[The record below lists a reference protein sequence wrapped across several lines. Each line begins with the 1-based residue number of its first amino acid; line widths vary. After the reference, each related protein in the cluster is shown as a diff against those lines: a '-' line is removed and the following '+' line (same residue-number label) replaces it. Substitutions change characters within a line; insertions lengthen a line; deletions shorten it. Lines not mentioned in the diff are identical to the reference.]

1 MGNAVSIEQT
11 QSNVILIPFHNQH
24 AGVVRLIQHFR
35 DRFIDVLKTI
45 MTDVGTIVSRMPL
58 GQAVPNQISVE
69 GDINY
74 DRFISIYKQ
83 HVEFYRPTQLE
94 HLNPIDFHIDTDGQ
108 VFIVCEQSGNL
119 EEQGV
124 PKFVKAVYNN
134 PPNLVED
141 LLSGKE
147 ENLSALWDF
156 VPAAFIVV
164 GDGE

>member
-1 MGNAVSIEQT
+1 MA
-11 QSNVILIPFHNQH
+11 
-24 AGVVRLIQHFR
+24 
-35 DRFIDVLKTI
+35 
-45 MTDVGTIVSRMPL
+45 DVGTIVSRMPS
-58 GQAVPNQISVE
+58 GQAIPNQISVE
-69 GDINY
+69 GDICY

-94 HLNPIDFHIDTDGQ
+94 QLKPIDFHIGIDGQ

-124 PKFVKAVYNN
+124 PKFVKVVYNN

-147 ENLSALWDF
+147 GNLSALWDF